1 MKKLLTVGLAGALTL
16 SLAAC
21 SGGSSTT
28 PTPDASAPQS
38 SDSPAAP
45 ASDITLT
52 FMTNVVGE
60 QASALEGVLADFTAE
75 TGIKVDFSA
84 PGESYEDLMKTK
96 MSANDLPDLF
106 TTHGWS
112 VARYSDFLAPVN
124 DQPFFSRISD
134 QILPVITAESGDVF
148 VLPVDADIAGLVYN
162 VDVLEAAGVDA
173 DSLTTWDSFTEA
185 LGTIK
190 DKGVTP
196 LHVGGKDS
204 WTIGQFGDWIA
215 PSFFVTNEASNQRDA
230 LKSGEFD
237 AATWEKAADLMAGW
251 VENGY
256 FNEDSLTADYAAD
269 AAAIGEGSAAFGFYG
284 NSFIVDAKATNPD
297 ANLGMMPIPAA
308 SADDT
313 PSLIAGERIAVGVW
327 KDSPK
332 KDAAFQLLNFL
343 AEEDNVKTIATASGN
358 PAGLKD
364 VKSDIGD
371 IQTYLDKHSAIR
383 AFPYFDREYLPSGMW
398 DTMCATGENILAARA
413 GAVEQAGQTMKQ
425 DFEDKF

>member
-21 SGGSSTT
+21 GGGSSSTPSPGDSTT
-28 PTPDASAPQS
+28 DAAQP
-38 SDSPAAP
+38 P
-45 ASDITLT
+45 ASDVTLS

-60 QASALEGVLADFTAE
+60 QASALESVLKDFTTE

-96 MSANDLPDLF
+96 MSANDMPDLF

-112 VARYSDFLAPVN
+112 VARYSEFLAPVN
-124 DQPFFSRISD
+124 DQPFFSRISE
-134 QILPVITAESGDVF
+134 QMLPVITAENGDVY

-162 VDVLEAAGVDA
+162 VDVLDAAGVDA
-173 DSLTTWDSFTEA
+173 EALTTWDAFNEA
-185 LGTIK
+185 LDKIK
-190 DKGVTP
+190 NSGVTP

-215 PSFFVTNEASNQRDA
+215 PSFFVTNESDNQRDA
-230 LKSGEFD
+230 LKSGTFD
-237 AATWEKAADLMAGW
+237 PATWEKVAGLMAGW
-251 VENGY
+251 VESGF

-269 AAAIGEGSAAFGFYG
+269 AASIAEGSSAFGFYG

-327 KDSPK
+327 KDSK
-332 KDAAFQLLNFL
+332 HQDAAFALLNFL
-343 AEEDNVKTIATASGN
+343 AEEDNAKAIATASGN

-364 VKSDIGD
+364 VKSEIGE
-371 IQTYLDKHSAIR
+371 IQTYLDKHSDVR

-398 DTMCATGENILAARA
+398 DTMCATGENLLAQRS
-413 GAVEQAGQTMKQ
+413 GAIEQAGLTMKQ